1 MPLRRDFRLHRRQ
14 VVKPGQ
20 DFFPGTVGTTGVP
33 HGPHPHCGHIFMSQ
47 GTAPPDPPFA
57 GGRDLGR
64 QQRAIFCRMPLLS
77 YPWKLRGHI
86 IFSRQ
91 DHSPSADWTSSPVQG
106 AGLNRNT
113 PLVPFFA
120 LPPNFAFG
128 AEGDLLG
135 RQCAIFRRVPFLGQS
150 GKLTGQIIDAW
161 SHSTVGTHRAA
172 AAICA
177 GMDGC
182 TPHMAMAAPPPY
194 LFLTSR
200 QAHTPATAA
209 DFWWGAILLPI
220 PGTDWPNR
228 FLPATQL
235 CRSSMGNQ
243 CGWRCGCSPLPSSAG
258 LFYTATRPF
267 SCCQRGCFQG

>member
-1 MPLRRDFRLHRRQ
+1 
-14 VVKPGQ
+14 
-20 DFFPGTVGTTGVP
+20 
-33 HGPHPHCGHIFMSQ
+33 MSQ

-128 AEGDLLG
+128 AEGHLLG

-161 SHSTVGTHRAA
+161 SHSTVGTHRTA

-177 GMDGC
+177 GVDGC

-200 QAHTPATAA
+200 QHTLRRQRQIFGGVPFSCQFRELTGQVG
-209 DFWWGAILLPI
+209 FSGP
-220 PGTDWPNR
+220 R
-228 FLPATQL
+228 
-235 CRSSMGNQ
+235 
-243 CGWRCGCSPLPSSAG
+243 SSAG
-258 LFYTATRPF
+258 AVRAIGVAGGAVVHRYLPAVAFFTLPPHLFRASVGNGFRGKGKIGLTIPLGKQFCTAFRMAEG
-267 SCCQRGCFQG
+267 R